1 MYGHLN
7 NNFPRFLY
15 NQSSLEPIVKGGGGV
30 WNGQKIK
37 LTKMA
42 KTASGIKCKGEP
54 VPLVSVVLTGNEV
67 IDGVIVIKYSHK
79 DCKIPT

>member
-1 MYGHLN
+1 
-7 NNFPRFLY
+7 
-15 NQSSLEPIVKGGGGV
+15 
-30 WNGQKIK
+30 
-37 LTKMA
+37 MA